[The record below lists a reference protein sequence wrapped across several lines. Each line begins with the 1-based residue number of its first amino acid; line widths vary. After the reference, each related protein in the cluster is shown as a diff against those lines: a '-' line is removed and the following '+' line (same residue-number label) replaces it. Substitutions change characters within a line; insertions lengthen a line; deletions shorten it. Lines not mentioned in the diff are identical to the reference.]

1 MSGESKYT
9 MLCLGDS
16 YTIGESVAEHDRF
29 PMQTVELLKKEG
41 IDFSKPTI
49 IAKTGWT
56 TDELAAAIKEANYT
70 APAEGAYVTLLI
82 GVNNQYRDRDPEQ
95 YRTEFIALLNTALAY
110 AHGKPNHVFVLSIP
124 DWGMTPFAA
133 NDRRSPEEIGR
144 AIDTYNA
151 INKQES
157 LKAHVNYVDITPIS
171 RQVKQHPELVAGDG
185 LHPSGK
191 MYAEWA
197 KLLAGKMAEVIKQK

>member
-41 IDFSKPTI
+41 IDFAKPTI

-56 TDELAAAIKEANYT
+56 TDELAAAIQEANYT
-70 APAEGAYVTLLI
+70 APAQGAYVTLLI

-95 YRTEFIALLNTALAY
+95 YRIEFIALLNTALAY

-124 DWGMTPFAA
+124 DWGMTPFAS
-133 NDRRSPEEIGR
+133 NDRRSLEEIGR

-157 LKAHVNYVDITPIS
+157 LKAHVDYIDITPIYRKIKKGRHCEALRS
-171 RQVKQHPELVAGDG
+171 NLVFETLSTTRLL
-185 LHPSGK
+185 LHKASS
-191 MYAEWA
+191 
-197 KLLAGKMAEVIKQK
+197 Q